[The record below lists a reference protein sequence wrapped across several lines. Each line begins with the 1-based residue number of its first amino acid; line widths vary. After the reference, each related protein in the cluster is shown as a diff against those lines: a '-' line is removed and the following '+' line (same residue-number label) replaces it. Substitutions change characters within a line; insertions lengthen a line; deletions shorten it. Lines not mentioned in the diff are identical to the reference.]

1 MLVGKL
7 RVAVARINGG
17 DHINGFF
24 YNRMYGR
31 FAGPKKSDRNNSKI
45 STSLNHFTNVNS
57 NLTRVED
64 PVIFLGVAA
73 AI

>member
-17 DHINGFF
+17 DHINVFF
-24 YNRMYGR
+24 IIECMAVLPGQ
-31 FAGPKKSDRNNSKI
+31 KKSDRNNSKI
-45 STSLNHFTNVNS
+45 STSLNHFTNANS